1 MACESWKYM
10 SFSRGRFLSLLL
22 PSSSCENIN
31 VCAKSLPG
39 LHMPKMMII
48 YRRELIHSKLKRSER
63 AKIFTL
69 PPVEFLA
76 RWFITVSQNNG
87 TSEAS
92 SNFKNF
98 VSLLPHPFCKT
109 AKCGIFNK
117 AIRQGFWR
125 NGLFLFCEQSE
136 LGVRFAKCF
145 GFPIPGFCGTS

>member
-1 MACESWKYM
+1 M

-22 PSSSCENIN
+22 PSSTWENIN

-76 RWFITVSQNNG
+76 IWFITVSQNCE

-92 SNFKNF
+92 SNFTNF
-98 VSLLPHPFCKT
+98 
-109 AKCGIFNK
+109 
-117 AIRQGFWR
+117 
-125 NGLFLFCEQSE
+125 FLFFHI
-136 LGVRFAKCF
+136 RFAKQQNAEYLTRLLDKVFDEMVYFCF
-145 GFPIPGFCGTS
+145 VNEVNWASVLRNVSGFPSLVFAEQAKQNV